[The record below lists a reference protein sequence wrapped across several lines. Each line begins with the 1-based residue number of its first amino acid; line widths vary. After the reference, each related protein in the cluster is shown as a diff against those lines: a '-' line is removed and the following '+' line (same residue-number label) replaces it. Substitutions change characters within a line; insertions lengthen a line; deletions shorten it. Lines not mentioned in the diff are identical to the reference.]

1 MYEKAVLFCESQKK
15 SIAPYLNHENGTGL
29 IIPSGYIQTFR
40 QSSKRSFPLSE
51 DNLLKDFYT
60 MSADARKVGI
70 EIVEFLLHFKCA
82 SAEQIKELIIRKG
95 MFPEYVAPL
104 LKRLTELQ
112 VLNYFA
118 LAKSKLKY
126 IPEDAFLMYCLDSGA
141 VSILHHLS
149 NFHQEIWFS
158 SDVIYNSDMIARHL
172 MIVTF
177 YLQAL
182 ATGSGSIAYFM
193 PWKKIRVGK
202 KEIPFS
208 AEFWVMKNGEKSV
221 YLLDAVNPQDLQEIW
236 PEKME
241 RLAMFLQESERWSQY
256 YREQPKFIFLA
267 YNEQDARR
275 MAESF
280 YMRTGYNGFRVLTT
294 ANMMK
299 GLDGP
304 VFYSYIP
311 VSEKNPEAVFKLKK
325 LGIFSA
331 INAQNPCNN

>member
-15 SIAPYLNHENGTGL
+15 YIAPYLNHENGTRL

-95 MFPEYVAPL
+95 MFPNYVDPL

-118 LAKSKLKY
+118 LAKSKLKD

-158 SDVIYNSDMIARHL
+158 SDVIFNSDMIARHL

-182 ATGSGSIAYFM
+182 ATGSGSIAYF
-193 PWKKIRVGK
+193 
-202 KEIPFS
+202 
-208 AEFWVMKNGEKSV
+208 MKNGEKSV

-275 MAESF
+275 IAESF
-280 YMRTGYNGFRVLTT
+280 YMRTAYNGFRVLTT

-331 INAQNPCNN
+331 INAKTPCNN